1 MFVLCPITYHK
12 KLKENMIQ
20 RIQSVYLLLASLVGS
35 SLFALPF
42 ASGPVKS
49 EGVLADGYLN
59 INDNIALIILTVLVV
74 LLSFVTIFLYNNRKL
89 QMNLGKL
96 NILITAGLFAF
107 AAYLFYT
114 IQSIATVGGGLFMPV
129 LVMILIILANKG
141 IQKDDKLVRD
151 SNRLR

>member
-1 MFVLCPITYHK
+1 MGQL
-12 KLKENMIQ
+12 Q

-42 ASGPVKS
+42 ASGPTKP
-49 EGVLADGYLN
+49 EGILSDGYLT
-59 INDNIALIILTVLVV
+59 ISDNIGLIVLTVLVV
-74 LLSFVTIFLYNNRKL
+74 VLSLATIFLYNNRVL

-96 NILITAGLFAF
+96 NILVTTGLFAF

-114 IQSIATVGGGLFMPV
+114 IQAIATLGGGLFMPV
-129 LVMILIILANKG
+129 LVMIFVVLANKN
-141 IQKDDKLVRD
+141 IQKDEKLVRD

>member
-1 MFVLCPITYHK
+1 MGQL
-12 KLKENMIQ
+12 Q

-42 ASGPVKS
+42 ASGPTKP
-49 EGVLADGYLN
+49 EGILSDGYLT
-59 INDNIALIILTVLVV
+59 ISDNIGLIVLTVLVV
-74 LLSFVTIFLYNNRKL
+74 VLSLATIFLYNNRVL

-96 NILITAGLFAF
+96 NILITTGLFAF

-114 IQSIATVGGGLFMPV
+114 IQAIATLGGGLFMPV
-129 LVMILIILANKG
+129 LVMIFVILANKN
-141 IQKDDKLVRD
+141 IQKDEKLVRD

>member
-1 MFVLCPITYHK
+1 
-12 KLKENMIQ
+12 MIQ
-20 RIQSVYLLLASLVGS
+20 RIQSIYLLLASLVGG

-42 ASGPVKS
+42 ASGPTETQGLLS
-49 EGVLADGYLN
+49 DGYLN
-59 INDNIALIILTVLVV
+59 INDNIALIILTVLVI
-74 LLSFVTIFLYNNRKL
+74 LLSFVTIFLYSNRTL

-114 IQSIATVGGGLFMPV
+114 IQSIATIGGGLFMPV
-129 LVMILIILANKG
+129 LVMILVILANKN
-141 IQKDDKLVRD
+141 IKKDDKLVRD

>member
-1 MFVLCPITYHK
+1 MGQL
-12 KLKENMIQ
+12 Q

-42 ASGPVKS
+42 ASGPTKP
-49 EGVLADGYLN
+49 EGILSDGYLT
-59 INDNIALIILTVLVV
+59 ISDNIGLIVLTVLVV
-74 LLSFVTIFLYNNRKL
+74 VLSLATIFLYNNRVL

-96 NILITAGLFAF
+96 NILVTTGLFAF

-114 IQSIATVGGGLFMPV
+114 IQAIATLGGGLFMPV
-129 LVMILIILANKG
+129 LVMIFVILANKN
-141 IQKDDKLVRD
+141 IQKDEKLVRD